1 MCLQTY
7 VCKRG
12 DQNIHIFAYGDCS
25 RPRSYKLERKMLLAQ
40 NEIITGIYK
49 GRTARLDFV
58 GKDHDII
65 FNIEMNQKNSL
76 ERNNDYV
83 GKLYSV
89 EFREG
94 LEKYDTVYQM
104 NSNNFRLK
112 KYTNMS
118 IMSLL

>member
-1 MCLQTY
+1 
-7 VCKRG
+7 
-12 DQNIHIFAYGDCS
+12 
-25 RPRSYKLERKMLLAQ
+25 MLLAQ
-40 NEIITGIYK
+40 NEIITEIYK

-118 IMSLL
+118 IMSL